1 VRGSYGRGSYPEA
14 VTVPVAPVASGA
26 MSDLEPPVD
35 HAPSAPDPAPSAGGP
50 EPADHADDRLLDQL
64 EADLAAVQSA
74 IETIDR
80 VAAEDLPGSVVA
92 DQITAVVSAERFGG
106 APAAVA
112 SSPDA
117 GPAEAPGES
126 GAGPA
131 EAPSWS
137 DAVDRSGA
145 AGPSVGPDGPTSAP
159 VPGPMS

>member
-1 VRGSYGRGSYPEA
+1 
-14 VTVPVAPVASGA
+14 

-35 HAPSAPDPAPSAGGP
+35 HAPFAPDPAPSAGEP

-112 SSPDA
+112 SPPDA
-117 GPAEAPGES
+117 GPAEAPAES

-131 EAPSWS
+131 EAPAESGSGPAETPSWS